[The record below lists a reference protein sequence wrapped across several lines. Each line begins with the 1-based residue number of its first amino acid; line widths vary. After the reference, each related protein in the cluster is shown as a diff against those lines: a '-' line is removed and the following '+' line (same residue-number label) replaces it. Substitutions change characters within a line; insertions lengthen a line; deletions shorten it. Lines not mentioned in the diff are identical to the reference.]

1 MKKIFMIG
9 VALAMLLGLVRAQ
22 SVEFYSFDA
31 DTVGAA
37 YSPLADATVLKKTQ
51 EIQGENFGYT
61 FFNLD
66 ESLLHVDE
74 QELEIAG
81 INIGFDFKFGGRTYD
96 KFAASGMGYII
107 LGEKDQGK
115 VVIPSL
121 LQGQLAQMPYP
132 RIGVSCQGK
141 VWGTKGVYYQLEG
154 ETPNRVLTVE
164 FSEMKYAENAEGDD
178 LFNFQLKL
186 YESDSRIEFVFDGW
200 TIPEEAPDAWVIG
213 LRDNVQAHFRKLQ
226 DGNSWCKT
234 EQAWSMQYWANGS
247 TFKEGLKY
255 TFSLPAECE
264 KPTQVVESINL
275 TSYTD
280 YVYAD
285 VKVSKEGSSEG
296 FMVLASENPIE
307 GTLEARDYRVGEE
320 VLGTKVIAREDW
332 DSWSI
337 DWQDEEET
345 IFRITHEGLEGN
357 KQYYYAAYLLNY
369 KCTNT
374 AFSDKVEASV
384 KTQTSAP
391 ESLDVTSVSLNSLG
405 FSAKANE
412 LGEEVLIVM
421 TTVKGKNKYG
431 NTLFIGDFAVPAG
444 DLQVGDTLR
453 KEDGSFGG
461 VVLYKGE
468 ASANITCDVNLK
480 DNTVYHFGAFSIS
493 GEDGYSSTFAQAD
506 TVTEA
511 RIPFYADF
519 ANMKTEESPYGWTG
533 TQGFLVNYNG
543 EAILA
548 EMEANPDGIR
558 REVVLALPPMDIP
571 DNSNAVLETNY
582 SLDPYGFKMVEN
594 DSIVFEI
601 SQDGGKSYD
610 MLKSV
615 TMNSPTI
622 YVRRLAIPG
631 YTGVKQ
637 ALIRIRYVSNSK
649 EAHTLEFTKIQVLP
663 LAFCDVPTSV
673 YVGSAYGENASVSWT
688 PSLSEEKAWN
698 ISYSMKEDGEYSSW
712 SEPLNV
718 NTNPYQLSGLYGK
731 TYYGVRVRAVC
742 GVGQV
747 SEWSEV
753 EDFQSGLKPSFIEDF
768 DNMELY
774 VSSWYPDDTTVNL
787 PDGWGNFG
795 SRQQLSTSLTSLPD
809 TLRSSDLSYF
819 YGDEI
824 SYDWKTNRFPEAGV
838 SNGSLSFKMNNFKS
852 QAIKVPLFGLDG
864 EGSPVFRM
872 KMAYGNMT
880 QAGVFEAVESTSA
893 EYSFHL
899 LISTDGGSTYVVD
912 EALGTW
918 TGDEL
923 ATIGGEYWF
932 EKDLSAYSGA
942 ISLMLLVQGVEE
954 EEPVSNHILY
964 IDSLSVLNQ
973 CAIARL
979 LQARNITQT
988 SAELIWEKDL
998 MVDEWIV
1005 KVEDGSKTELSK
1017 TSAAELLLDNL
1028 EMATTYTVSVAHLCG
1043 EDTSA
1048 WSQVV
1053 FTTGGESCDPIS
1065 NLAVSEITRQ
1075 SARLTWEGS
1084 AENYRVRIRPVNDKS
1099 ASWTYFEVKGAKT
1112 YVVNNLLK
1120 LTEYEGG
1127 VQSICGM
1134 AVSDTSEYVA
1144 FEPFTTLDL
1153 TCFAPTK
1160 VVAKTIDHQ
1169 SASVTWEGESE
1180 KYQVEYSPRLSDDV
1194 IGMVEVNEK
1203 KTLITGL
1210 EPESEYKVRVRSIC
1224 GAADTSEWSEYVIF
1238 TTGVMPP
1245 CPAPTNLRV
1254 ESITTNS
1261 ATLLWDMEEDVNFFI
1276 LRYRATSVT
1285 SWDSIKDLNEK
1296 TYELTGLEPATA
1308 YVWSVMTQCTDGR
1321 YSGWGTQNRF
1331 ETEEDAANENV
1342 SESGLF
1348 ITTSLNQIHLMNPFA
1363 IQIDRVRIYGT
1374 EGKLLEDYTVGSNE
1388 NVILTTNQ
1396 RTKVVIV
1403 VVESQGIYYRFKT
1416 LLP

>member
-1 MKKIFMIG
+1 MKRI
-9 VALAMLLGLVRAQ
+9 LASVFLCFVLLGWMKAQ
-22 SVEFYSFDA
+22 SVEFYTFTA
-31 DTVGAA
+31 DTLGAEYKA
-37 YSPLADATVLKKTQ
+37 LSGATVLQASETV
-51 EIQGENFGYT
+51 EGENFGYH
-61 FFNLD
+61 FFNQT
-66 ESLLHVDE
+66 ESLLHVE
-74 QELEIAG
+74 NQVQEMSG
-81 INIGFDFKFGGRTYD
+81 VNIGFDFRFGGVVYD
-96 KFAASGMGYII
+96 KFVAVGQGFII
-107 LGEKDQGK
+107 LGEKGQDK
-115 VVIPSL
+115 VKMAPIT
-121 LQGQLAQMPYP
+121 QYQLAQMSYP
-132 RIGVSCQGK
+132 RIGLSCQGN
-141 VWGTKGVYYQLEG
+141 VWGAGKTKISYLLEG
-154 ETPNRVLTVE
+154 TMPNRVLTVE
-164 FSEMKYAENAEGDD
+164 YSGMAYMDNASDEQ
-178 LFNFQLKL
+178 LFNYQLKL
-186 YESDSRIEFVFDGW
+186 YEEDSRVEFIFDGW
-200 TIPEEAPDAWVIG
+200 TIPEKAPDTWAVG
-213 LRDNVQAHFRKLQ
+213 LRDNVQAHFRKLT

-234 EQAWSMQYWANGS
+234 EPAWSMQYYANGS

-255 TFSLPAECE
+255 TFTLPAECE
-264 KPTQVVESINL
+264 KPTQVLESINL

-285 VKVSKEGSSEG
+285 VKVGKEGASEG

-307 GTLEARDYRVGEE
+307 GTPDARDYREGEE
-320 VLGTKVIAREDW
+320 VLGAKVIAREDW

-345 IFRITHEGLEGN
+345 VFRITHEGLEGN

-374 AFSDKVEASV
+374 AFSDKVDASV
-384 KTQTSAP
+384 MTRTSEP
-391 ESLDVTSVSLNSLG
+391 SSLDVTSVSLSSIGL
-405 FSAKANE
+405 SAEPNE
-412 LGEEVLIVM
+412 LGEDILIAM
-421 TTVKGKNKYG
+421 TTVKAVNKYG
-431 NTLFIGDFAVPAG
+431 NTLFVGDFAVPSG

-468 ASANITCDVNLK
+468 ASTNITCDVDLK
-480 DNTVYHFGAFSIS
+480 DNTVYHFGAFSIKA
-493 GEDGYSSTFAQAD
+493 DGSYSSTFAQAD

-511 RIPFYADF
+511 KIPFYADF
-519 ANMKTEESPYGWTG
+519 ENMIDEEIPYGWSG
-533 TQGFLVNYNG
+533 THGFLVSQND
-543 EAILA
+543 ASVSA
-548 EMEANPDGIR
+548 ELESNPDGIR

-571 DNSNAVLETNY
+571 DNSNAVLETSY
-582 SLDPYGFKMVEN
+582 SLDPYGFDMVEN
-594 DSIVFEI
+594 DSIIFEI
-601 SQDGGKSYD
+601 SQDGGKTYD
-610 MLKSV
+610 IIKAV

-622 YVRRLAIPG
+622 YVRRLAISG

-637 ALIRIRYVSNSK
+637 ALIRIRYVSNST
-649 EAHTLEFTKIQVLP
+649 EANTLEFTKVQVLP

-673 YVGSAYGENASVSWT
+673 YVSSVYGENASVSWT

-698 ISYSMKEDGEYSSW
+698 IIYSMKEDGEYSSW

-718 NTNPYQLSGLYGK
+718 DENPYQLSGLYGK
-731 TYYGVRVRAVC
+731 TLYGVRVRAVC

-747 SEWSEV
+747 SEWTEV
-753 EDFQSGLKPSFIEDF
+753 KDFLSGLKPSFIENF

-774 VSSWYPDDTTVNL
+774 VSSWSPTDTTVNL
-787 PDGWGNFG
+787 PEGWGD
-795 SRQQLSTSLTSLPD
+795 RQQLYGLSEIPD

-838 SNGSLSFKMNNFKS
+838 SNGSLSFKMNNFES
-852 QAIKVPLFGLDG
+852 QVVKVPLFGLDG
-864 EGSPVFRM
+864 KGSPVFRM

-880 QAGVFEAVESTSA
+880 QEGVFESVESTSA

-899 LISTDGGSTYVVD
+899 LISTDGGETYVID

-923 ATIGGEYWF
+923 ANIGGEYWF
-932 EKDLSAYSGA
+932 EKDLSSYSGA
-942 ISLMLLVQGVEE
+942 ISLLLLVQGVEE

-979 LQARNITQT
+979 LQVRNVTQT
-988 SAELIWEKDL
+988 SAELIWERDM

-1005 KVEDGSKTELSK
+1005 KVNDGNKTEISK
-1017 TSAAELLLDNL
+1017 TSASELSLNDL

-1065 NLAVSEITRQ
+1065 NLTVSEITRQ

-1160 VVAKTIDHQ
+1160 VVAKAIDHQ
-1169 SASVTWEGESE
+1169 SASVTWEGESD
-1180 KYQVEYSPRLSDDV
+1180 KYQVQCSPRFSDEAV
-1194 IGMVEVNEK
+1194 SLEVVSGTEAVVK
-1203 KTLITGL
+1203 GL
-1210 EPESEYKVRVRSIC
+1210 EPESDYQVRVRSIC

-1245 CPAPTNLRV
+1245 CPAPKNLRV

-1285 SWDSIKDLNEK
+1285 TWDSVKDLEEK
-1296 TYELTGLEPATA
+1296 SYVLTGLQPSTA

-1331 ETEEDAANENV
+1331 ETKEDVANENPG
-1342 SESGLF
+1342 ESGLF
-1348 ITTSLNQIHLMNPFA
+1348 ITTSLNQIHLMNPSA
-1363 IQIDRVRIYGT
+1363 IQIDRVKIYGT
-1374 EGKLLEDYTVGSNE
+1374 EGRLLEDYTVGSNE
-1388 NVILTTNQ
+1388 NVILTTSQ
-1396 RTKVVIV
+1396 RTKVVIII
-1403 VVESQGIYYRFKT
+1403 VESQGSYLRFKT